1 MFNPLP
7 APVLVTILG
16 GLLRASA
23 ERGGPGSD
31 YDRAQLLAGYS
42 MGKYLAAELE
52 GGPEVLR
59 WFRGELVRKLGDA
72 GLAEGAD
79 AVRTAEGPAA
89 LGEALT
95 DVLRRPVAAEL
106 RSELHGLLRRL
117 ADREIDVLAGA

>member
-7 APVLVTILG
+7 APALVTILSD
-16 GLLRASA
+16 LLRASA

-59 WFRGELVRKLGDA
+59 WFRGELARELQDG
-72 GLAEGAD
+72 GLTGGAD
-79 AVRTAEGPAA
+79 AVRAAEDSAA
-89 LGEALT
+89 LGAALT
-95 DVLRRPVAAEL
+95 DVLAQPVAAEL
-106 RSELHGLLRRL
+106 RSELHGLLRQL